1 MVAGIVA
8 GRMAPVRPEPHDM
21 RIIAAGSSLLAA
33 LAVAACGGSGSP
45 ATTVQNVGGSG
56 GATVS
61 GSKPV
66 PVATTTVTHTATAS
80 ARPATTSSQSG
91 SGGVALPSASGSTT
105 TAAAARPCAAPSLKL
120 SFLGQQ
126 GATGHGELGFALRNT
141 DSSSCST
148 FGYPGVQ
155 FLDRAGAALPT
166 VATHTT
172 SDFFGHT
179 GLHAL
184 ALAAG
189 QSASFRLGVTHGA
202 GSSAG
207 CTTADALRV
216 IAPND
221 TATLTVAIPDGA
233 TECATATV
241 SPLQPGGAGYP

>member
-1 MVAGIVA
+1 MRIVA
-8 GRMAPVRPEPHDM
+8 
-21 RIIAAGSSLLAA
+21 AASSLLAA

-45 ATTVQNVGGSG
+45 TTTIQNASGSG
-56 GATVS
+56 GASVS
-61 GSKPV
+61 GSNPV

-91 SGGVALPSASGSTT
+91 SGGVGLPSASGTTTT
-105 TAAAARPCAAPSLKL
+105 TAAARSCTAPSLEL

-141 DSSSCST
+141 GSSSCST
-148 FGYPGVQ
+148 LGYPGVQ
-155 FLDRAGAALPT
+155 FLDRAGGALPT
-166 VATHTT
+166 APTHTT

-179 GLHAL
+179 RLHAL
-184 ALAAG
+184 TLAAG
-189 QSASFRLGVTHGA
+189 QRASFRLGVTHGA

-207 CTTADALRV
+207 CTTADALQV

-233 TECATATV
+233 TECATASV
-241 SPLQPGGAGYP
+241 SPLQPGASGYP